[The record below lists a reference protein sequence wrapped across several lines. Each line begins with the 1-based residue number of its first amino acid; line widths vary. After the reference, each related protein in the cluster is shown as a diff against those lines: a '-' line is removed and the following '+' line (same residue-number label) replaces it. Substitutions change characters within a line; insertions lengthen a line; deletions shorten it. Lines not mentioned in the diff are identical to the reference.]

1 MNVDSLLKALDNENN
16 EKIMNE
22 TLSSIKAKKND
33 ILQQLGLRK
42 DYLKTLHKKLKHYK
56 YCENINDLD
65 FGRYIRW
72 ISLKN
77 PEQLKLTNGGIIC
90 DLKVVEGELHIIC
103 KNNINRIIQ
112 LNFNKCVVFQKL
124 SNEENIILQALK
136 LLE

>member
-1 MNVDSLLKALDNENN
+1 MDVDSLLKALDNENN

-42 DYLKTLHKKLKHYK
+42 DSLKTLHKKLKNYK
-56 YCENINDLD
+56 YCENVNDLD

-72 ISLKN
+72 ISLRN

-90 DLKVVEGELHIIC
+90 DLKVVDEELHIVC

-112 LNFNKCVVFQKL
+112 LNFNKSIVFQKL
-124 SNEENIILQALK
+124 SNDEHIILQALK